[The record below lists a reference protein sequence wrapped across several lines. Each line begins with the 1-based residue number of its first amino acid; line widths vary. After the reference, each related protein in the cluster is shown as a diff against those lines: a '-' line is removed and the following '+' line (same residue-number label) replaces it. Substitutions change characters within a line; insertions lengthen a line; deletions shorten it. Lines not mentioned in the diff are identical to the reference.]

1 MPLGFILDSP
11 AASELLAWALLCP
24 PPREWPWAMG
34 SPAVEGTGGG
44 VEGWRE
50 GGEKEGGREGNTDFR
65 FQGKR

>member
-34 SPAVEGTGGG
+34 SPAWRGQE
-44 VEGWRE
+44 EEWRE